1 MFPLAGYLLRV
12 ALHKAISLL
21 RSYQLGKSIGAT
33 NIHMPVIH
41 TKLSDF
47 IQTTK
52 FRKYPILST
61 YSSTENINCVAQDQL
76 VKRSQHQIPDFVF
89 VIKAHRVALRLLT
102 IGAMGLLKAIKA
114 LAHPSKAYYNHVM
127 CYTIRDYS
135 VYAHTQRP

>member
-61 YSSTENINCVAQDQL
+61 YSLTENINCVAQDQL

-102 IGAMGLLKAIKA
+102 IGVMGLLKAIKA
-114 LAHPSKAYYNHVM
+114 LAHP
-127 CYTIRDYS
+127 R
-135 VYAHTQRP
+135 